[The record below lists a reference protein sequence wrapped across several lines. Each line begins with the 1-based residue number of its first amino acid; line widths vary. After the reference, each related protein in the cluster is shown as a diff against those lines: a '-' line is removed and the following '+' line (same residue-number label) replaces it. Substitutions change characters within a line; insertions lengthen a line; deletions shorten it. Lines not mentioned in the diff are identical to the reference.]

1 MRSRRWAARGDWG
14 ARATLVA
21 AIVPLNCSSAEL
33 FAMAMAPTRRRALR
47 ALALVAVARGLVA
60 PVARHAARAAPR
72 RGPAPRR
79 AEVASPFESSS
90 TEASGAGGALDFSL
104 ENVDKVLDQVRPY
117 LVADGGNVAVVS
129 ADPDSKDVI
138 LHLEGACG
146 SCPSSTQTMK
156 MGIER
161 VLRERWADLGSVTRD
176 DDPENRL
183 LTVDEVERILEPIGN
198 ALVALGASVE
208 VVACRDDVVEINFS
222 GPENVRYGI
231 ELSLLDSPLITEVM
245 WL

>member
-1 MRSRRWAARGDWG
+1 MQ
-14 ARATLVA
+14 
-21 AIVPLNCSSAEL
+21 
-33 FAMAMAPTRRRALR
+33 
-47 ALALVAVARGLVA
+47 
-60 PVARHAARAAPR
+60 HAR
-72 RGPAPRR
+72 RG

-231 ELSLLDSPLITEVM
+231 ELSLLDSPLITEVK

>member
-1 MRSRRWAARGDWG
+1 MPAKD
-14 ARATLVA
+14 
-21 AIVPLNCSSAEL
+21 
-33 FAMAMAPTRRRALR
+33 ALR
-47 ALALVAVARGLVA
+47 DAIECELDRLR
-60 PVARHAARAAPR
+60 
-72 RGPAPRR
+72 PA
-79 AEVASPFESSS
+79 
-90 TEASGAGGALDFSL
+90 
-104 ENVDKVLDQVRPY
+104 

-129 ADPDSKDVI
+129 ADPASKDVI

-231 ELSLLDSPLITEVM
+231 ELSLLDSPLITEVK

>member
-1 MRSRRWAARGDWG
+1 M
-14 ARATLVA
+14 V
-21 AIVPLNCSSAEL
+21 
-33 FAMAMAPTRRRALR
+33 APTRRRALR
-47 ALALVAVARGLVA
+47 VLALVAVARGLVA

-231 ELSLLDSPLITEVM
+231 ELSLLDSPLITEVV